1 MICARIETIT
11 CTYKGAHLLA
21 SHTFLHI
28 SCVFIYIY
36 LFIYLFVYLFVY
48 FLFMIVTCTKWKGGQ
63 QTYLGPC
70 KRTLFSES
78 LGVATPYFNR
88 SIEVRS
94 AWCGPAAALN
104 VLRPW
109 LETDYKRIA
118 RLFIIFTEIPWRTTE
133 KKQPSIGLLPCAGA
147 ASVRKVL
154 HEYVVPWLNA
164 LLKYNT
170 LV

>member
-1 MICARIETIT
+1 M
-11 CTYKGAHLLA
+11 
-21 SHTFLHI
+21 
-28 SCVFIYIY
+28 Y
-36 LFIYLFVYLFVY
+36 LFMYDSHVHKMKRWAANLFGALAKERF
-48 FLFMIVTCTKWKGGQ
+48 
-63 QTYLGPC
+63 
-70 KRTLFSES
+70 FSES
-78 LGVATPYFNR
+78 LGVAMPYFNR

-118 RLFIIFTEIPWRTTE
+118 RLIFFFTEIPWRTT

-154 HEYVVPWLNA
+154 HEYVVPWL
-164 LLKYNT
+164 KPF
-170 LV
+170 